1 MEFSSWNVECP
12 AGTQNTQ
19 LFPDWSCY
27 DRGVLGHDGDM
38 VFIDRGV
45 QLSYGEFCL
54 AKLEGNSTK
63 GDVFVQACMP
73 TKKRKT
79 MLVFYSYVLGISI
92 FCLFCTMVIYITS
105 PELTNP
111 TNKIM
116 LNFTA
121 TLFIAYLVL
130 VFIQRPEIL
139 EKQIGLSRLL
149 CRSLGHVEQFSFLSA
164 FTWISIMSR
173 ENLNQL
179 KGLSQAN
186 NLQTSSDG
194 LMKQMLIGYG
204 IPFAL
209 SLGTAFVEMFAPECA
224 IYKPR
229 FGHRL
234 VML

>member
-1 MEFSSWNVECP
+1 
-12 AGTQNTQ
+12 
-19 LFPDWSCY
+19 
-27 DRGVLGHDGDM
+27 
-38 VFIDRGV
+38 
-45 QLSYGEFCL
+45 
-54 AKLEGNSTK
+54 
-63 GDVFVQACMP
+63 
-73 TKKRKT
+73 

-121 TLFIAYLVL
+121 TLFVAYLVL
-130 VFIQRPEIL
+130 VFIQRPELL

-164 FTWISIMSR
+164 FTWISIMSW